1 MFKKSKDN
9 INKTLMGFNTTNN
22 TTKNSNG
29 VKTRIIV
36 LTSIIVLSLGV
47 VLPALAQIGAEG
59 QNKAFIEAAGL
70 GTAPVAVVISDIIK
84 VFLSFLGVIFIVLI
98 VYAGFMWMT
107 AAGAEDKITKAK
119 TTLAAAIIGLAI
131 ILAAYAITYYAIDQI
146 IEATKGGQ
154 GLD

>member
-1 MFKKSKDN
+1 M
-9 INKTLMGFNTTNN
+9 
-22 TTKNSNG
+22 
-29 VKTRIIV
+29 
-36 LTSIIVLSLGV
+36 LSLSIT
-47 VLPALAQIGAEG
+47 LPALAQEVGSKS
-59 QNKAFIEAAGL
+59 QNEAFIKAAGL

-98 VYAGFMWMT
+98 IYAGFMWMT

-119 TTLAAAIIGLAI
+119 TTLVAAIIGLAI
-131 ILAAYAITYYAIDQI
+131 ILAAYAITYFAIDQI

>member
-1 MFKKSKDN
+1 M
-9 INKTLMGFNTTNN
+9 LA
-22 TTKNSNG
+22 
-29 VKTRIIV
+29 
-36 LTSIIVLSLGV
+36 LSIT
-47 VLPALAQIGAEG
+47 LPALAQPS
-59 QNKAFIEAAGL
+59 QTQSNAFIKAAGL

-98 VYAGFMWMT
+98 IYAGFMWMT

-131 ILAAYAITYYAIDQI
+131 ILAAYAITYFAIDQI